1 VIGASDDPPRSRSG
15 LHGFGNIRRPPI
27 VKMLDTKFNPA
38 VLCPLLPP
46 PPFPFPANFP
56 VSPRFPSSPRPPSSS
71 LFSMLH
77 PYSPQLDLRADA
89 AKVAVR
95 LQSIQSFVASAHEL
109 RATVRNSSPAQLQAH
124 ARKVGSFPWFAQ
136 PVVVTP
142 NGVDN
147 RIDRGKW
154 GKGDPRATLQ
164 ITPTRLPVEH

>member
-1 VIGASDDPPRSRSG
+1 MILLVPVLDFMASEISVVHRLLKCWAP
-15 LHGFGNIRRPPI
+15 
-27 VKMLDTKFNPA
+27 KFNPV

-46 PPFPFPANFP
+46 PPFPFSAPFP

-71 LFSMLH
+71 PFFMLH
-77 PYSPQLDLRADA
+77 SYSPQLDLRTDA

-109 RATVRNSSPAQLQAH
+109 RATVRNSSPAQLQVH

-147 RIDRGKW
+147 RIDRGEW
-154 GKGDPRATLQ
+154 GKGDP
-164 ITPTRLPVEH
+164 